1 MAFKY
6 REEIVG
12 KRFLSVR
19 SQGKLK
25 LSKISEW
32 DWRAG
37 VIRAVTHKDP
47 SNPDI
52 SVRISTYLMILF
64 THYVPLTFITHFM
77 ICSLVH

>member
-19 SQGKLK
+19 SAGKLK
-25 LSKISEW
+25 VSKLSEW

-37 VIRAVTHKDP
+37 VVRAATHKD
-47 SNPDI
+47 STNQDI
-52 SVRISTYLMILF
+52 SVRKLSYPVK
-64 THYVPLTFITHFM
+64 YVTEIY
-77 ICSLVH
+77 IK